1 MHKPKQFRVKGE
13 DFEIASKRLYLPI
26 IIELICPHCGEKI
39 TSDLESDYLSYPVI
53 NHTEQIHFYCNECD
67 NESEIDYKLRVS
79 LDVDMGSIR
88 KL

>member
-1 MHKPKQFRVKGE
+1 MDTIKRFKVKGKG
-13 DFEIASKRLYLPI
+13 FEIASKRLYLPI
-26 IIELICPHCGEKI
+26 EFDVDCPHCGEKI

-67 NESEIDYKLRVS
+67 NESEVDAKLRVS